1 MGDPASRYTTAS
13 IVLGILEALKPPHP
27 DLPILR
33 QGGHVIEGGNIYTA
47 LLKTVFYPLLP
58 ILHNFIQY
66 F

>member
-1 MGDPASRYTTAS
+1 MGDPASSYTTAS
-13 IVLGILEALKPPHP
+13 IALRILEALKPPHP
-27 DLPILR
+27 DLSILH
-33 QGGHVIEGGNIYTA
+33 QGVHVIEGGNIYTV